1 MWLCTSSMESRPYA
15 TVPRWSLLKTISFW
29 VRVPGKRQHH
39 GVGTTP
45 PLPSTPPVLAVPQT
59 QRNLNLGQKLNRS
72 LHRSRHSPGWQK
84 TSILTNL
91 RDDSPGKW
99 GCINKHEIHPTVNI
113 SRSCKHSSGPTG
125 TKKIRHYFSGTRIL
139 CQTKLFI
146 TAQAFNSSPGSK
158 V

>member
-1 MWLCTSSMESRPYA
+1 MALHL
-15 TVPRWSLLKTISFW
+15 V
-29 VRVPGKRQHH
+29 H
-39 GVGTTP
+39 GVQAVRDRSQVESLENHLVLGESSWEKAAPWSGNNTP
-45 PLPSTPPVLAVPQT
+45 IPSTPPVLAVPQT
-59 QRNLNLGQKLNRS
+59 QRNLNLGQKLNWS
-72 LHRSRHSPGWQK
+72 LHRSWHSPGWQK

-99 GCINKHEIHPTVNI
+99 GCINKREIHPTVNA